1 MPAPLMAPAGWRLA
15 APAELR
21 AWPDLF
27 DAQVLYQWP
36 LEGWV
41 QGRGRSVCKRAGFLH
56 VVGYAAASSLGAME
70 ANSLLDVAL
79 HWQAGRRPLAS
90 PTANWPARCVGV
102 GAGPLIR
109 PVRAREAR
117 LWN

>member
-1 MPAPLMAPAGWRLA
+1 MPAK
-15 APAELR
+15 LR
-21 AWPDLF
+21 AGPALVG
-27 DAQVLYQWP
+27 AQVLYQWP

-41 QGRGRSVCKRAGFLH
+41 QGRGSSVCKLAGFSH

-79 HWQAGRRPLAS
+79 HWQAGSRPLAS
-90 PTANWPARCVGV
+90 PTANWPACCVEV

-109 PVRAREAR
+109 PVHGFAKLELGGRP
-117 LWN
+117 